1 MRRTDRLRL
10 AAAALAGVVLL
21 GGCTDSGDP
30 DPQPTPGATPRP
42 FTVMSTDPVRA
53 TDPAA
58 MTDAASAMLAVN
70 VFQRLMTVEPGQSAP
85 KPDAA
90 RDCVYTSPTTVTC
103 TLNKEMTFS
112 NGHALTSS
120 DVKFS
125 IERALRLNVA
135 GSSSWLLSSV
145 RRIETPDPETV
156 RFLLK
161 QVDNEFVFALASPA
175 ASILDEESYDADA
188 IAGPD
193 APIVGSGP
201 FAVGSFGDNAI
212 VFDRFDAY
220 VGRNAARLA
229 TVVYRTAADS
239 ATVEDA
245 MARGLVDVVW
255 RGLDAAAVT
264 RLAQQV
270 AQSPEQQTTSGFTET
285 TLTGTRVLQLGWRA
299 DSPMRRNKGLRQAI
313 ANALQGDRTSD
324 SVVPGGVPGHVASFP
339 LGGKVKPKVTW
350 KNRINLTLSYDPTA
364 PNSQD
369 IATQVRTR
377 LENTGDLSVQ
387 LRAGDAD
394 ADLVLLDR
402 KAWTATALAWLQPY
416 VESPLAGSR
425 DVIETELD
433 QYRATTDDATATRLL
448 TSLQDQ
454 ASSDLTLLPISQSDE
469 VVYTH
474 GSAEVS
480 ATSFGPGWQ
489 LGLFG
494 MSNG

>member
-1 MRRTDRLRL
+1 MRRTDRLR
-10 AAAALAGVVLL
+10 AGAVALAGLILL
-21 GGCTDSGDP
+21 AGCTDPAQP
-30 DPQPTPGATPRP
+30 DPSPTPGSTLRP
-42 FTVMSTDPVRA
+42 FTVMSTDRVRV

-58 MTDAASAMLAVN
+58 MTDASSAMLAVN
-70 VFQRLMTVEPGQSAP
+70 VFQRLMTVDPGMAAP

-112 NGHALTSS
+112 NGHDLTSS

-135 GSSSWLLSSV
+135 GSSAWLLSSV

-156 RFLLK
+156 RFLLSR
-161 QVDNEFVFALASPA
+161 VDNEFVFALASPA

-188 IAGPD
+188 IAEPD

-201 FAVGSFGDNAI
+201 FAVASFAENAI
-212 VFDRFDAY
+212 VFDRFDEY
-220 VGRNAARLA
+220 VGRSAARLS
-229 TVVYRTAADS
+229 TLVYRTAADS

-245 MARGLVDVVW
+245 MSKGLVDVVW

-270 AQSPEQQTTSGFTET
+270 VQSPDQQTTSGFTQT
-285 TLTGTRVLQLGWRA
+285 TLTGTRVLQLGWNEDA
-299 DSPMRRNKGLRQAI
+299 PMRRNKALRRAI
-313 ANALQGDRTSD
+313 AVALQGDRTSD
-324 SVVPGGVPGHVASFP
+324 SIIPGGVPGHVASFP

-377 LENTGDLSVQ
+377 LENTGNLSVQ
-387 LRAGDAD
+387 LRAGDPG
-394 ADLVLLDR
+394 ADLILLDR
-402 KAWTATALAWLQPY
+402 KAWTATPLAWLQPY
-416 VESPLAGSR
+416 VESPLSGSSE
-425 DVIETELD
+425 VIETDLD
-433 QYRATTDDATATRLL
+433 QYRATTDDATAARLL

-454 ASSDLTLLPISQSDE
+454 ASNDLTLLPLSQSDE
-469 VVYTH
+469 IIYTR
-474 GSAEVS
+474 GTAEVS

-494 MSNG
+494 ISNG